1 MQAISYP
8 IKSFCSQNLS
18 PVPRKLTVKCHLEPN
33 QKIKGN
39 WFCNCLFNKGMWKSI
54 PVLLFLMHV
63 CSGFSFGFTASTL
76 QLKGFTAS
84 TLQLTSRSS
93 SLTFFREDSPSL
105 GSCHGSSQRR
115 CKQRSL
121 VIKCLEFAQ
130 PEFIT
135 FPQKMF
141 TAVNFAV
148 LPFWGLMIFLPKGD
162 FTKSIMTSTLPI
174 FLLIAIHLSIVSYGL
189 VQPGSVKEFEF
200 LATQGFVK
208 LSAMMEMRNYPAFV
222 SEEWAHV
229 LAWDLFVG
237 RWIYL
242 DGLKKSVPTPHS
254 LFFCFLLGPLGLF
267 IHFITRAAVTKNF
280 SSMLSLD

>member
-1 MQAISYP
+1 
-8 IKSFCSQNLS
+8 
-18 PVPRKLTVKCHLEPN
+18 
-33 QKIKGN
+33 
-39 WFCNCLFNKGMWKSI
+39 
-54 PVLLFLMHV
+54 
-63 CSGFSFGFTASTL
+63 
-76 QLKGFTAS
+76 
-84 TLQLTSRSS
+84 
-93 SLTFFREDSPSL
+93 
-105 GSCHGSSQRR
+105 
-115 CKQRSL
+115 
-121 VIKCLEFAQ
+121 
-130 PEFIT
+130 
-135 FPQKMF
+135 MF